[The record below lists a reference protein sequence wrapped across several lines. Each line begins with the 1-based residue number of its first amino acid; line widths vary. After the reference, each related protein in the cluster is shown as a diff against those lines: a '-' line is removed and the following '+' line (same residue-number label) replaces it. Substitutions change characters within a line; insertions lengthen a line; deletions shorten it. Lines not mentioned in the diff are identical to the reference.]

1 MFETLRE
8 WDQELFIY
16 LNNLGSDNFD
26 AFWIFVTKIES
37 WTFLFVFFILIIFKF
52 YKKKEAFW
60 VATFTILTF
69 LVSFGL
75 KYITKTSVQRLR
87 PNNVPELSE
96 TIRVLQFPLDFSFF
110 SGHASVSFAVTTF
123 VVFSLR
129 KFIKWVYF
137 FYVWPILFSLSRI
150 YVGVHFPSDIIVGAI
165 IGLLIGYFMYL
176 LHKKIFKPYLNY
188 S

>member
-1 MFETLRE
+1 MLETLNR
-8 WDQELFIY
+8 WDRELFIY
-16 LNNLGSDNFD
+16 LNCLGSDNFD
-26 AFWIFVTKIES
+26 PFWIFVTQIES

-52 YKKKEAFW
+52 YKKKEALW
-60 VATFTILTF
+60 VAAFTILTF

-96 TIRVLQFPLDFSFF
+96 TIRVLQFPIDFSFF

-129 KFIKWVYF
+129 KFTRWVYL
-137 FYVWPILFSLSRI
+137 FYLWPVLFSFSRI
-150 YVGVHFPSDIIVGAI
+150 YVGVHFPSDILVGAFLGYG
-165 IGLLIGYFMYL
+165 IGMGIYYVLKKTKFVS
-176 LHKKIFKPYLNY
+176 LH
-188 S
+188 